1 MEKLREF
8 KNYMGLQMYYFKN
21 AVSETKQDAVTEAKN
36 KNIYF
41 FLLLIFQIYI
51 LF

>member
-1 MEKLREF
+1 MEKLREL

-36 KNIYF
+36 IYKDF
-41 FLLLIFQIYI
+41 VGKLTL
-51 LF
+51 

>member
-36 KNIYF
+36 IYKDF
-41 FLLLIFQIYI
+41 VGKFTL
-51 LF
+51 